1 MNTQNIPKQ
10 NIQNNV
16 DYLKDL
22 SEIKKEIDKIHK
34 QLSKEEAL
42 VDILENIKTDFIKN
56 NIGII
61 EDNLSKPNLTNYKDF
76 NGKIIKMLEILI
88 KLLTGYTSYTAKYD
102 NNVKSIASNI
112 LEVQT
117 KKNKDAETPADTTAA
132 TNDITYQRITYDEL
146 NKLIDNALVAAISI
160 EKDKKIIKYIGLLNY
175 YLSIFT
181 KNDKYGEA
189 LDNNIQ
195 KTNNDI
201 ASLIKNGADNKSN
214 TNKDD
219 YNNLN
224 KEKENL
230 KKYHEENKKIYKDL
244 FNFIQLASF
253 DIFEN
258 VSERIDPPTTSAAP
272 EQKDK
277 KKPDNN
283 TLLEEFKNNI
293 YYEIININNTQ
304 INDDYAKL
312 KDNSNEKIDLDLRKK
327 TLADMKDL
335 LDKQLNKLKGVI
347 DYLISA
353 NKQEYSA
360 EITEIRKIFKDYTK
374 EKEYKDSILILIV
387 NEETEV
393 NKLLARNLDDKK
405 RLESAAKQ
413 QRGGK
418 SKLPQQKHK
427 QHKQHKQQ
435 KQQKQQGG
443 EKKSNKYYEEKYTSI
458 KNLIGRITNLINK
471 IKEVEGIEDS
481 TDPFDKKNTM
491 MFGDTSEGF
500 NSIYKNIWNDY
511 IKESKKTK
519 AKGVTVEN
527 LKQDTRLYERFKEN
541 NLDPNDILKVSFQ
554 DKVIFICII
563 LIIRTFAMV
572 LIEFLIEYNIVST
585 LHRGIVVYLVLYIF
599 LIICSIL
606 LINYDSYKLRI
617 LVNYLNLHINSSNI
631 FFHILLFILFI
642 GLILIIINN
651 NDSNKL
657 DIENVLNYTYI
668 YKYLYEIAEKSKT
681 VSELKLSQKEKVKLQ
696 YRMDIITMIVFIFS
710 SLLILIM

>member
-10 NIQNNV
+10 NNQTNI

-22 SEIKKEIDKIHK
+22 KEINKEIDKIHK

-76 NGKIIKMLEILI
+76 NGKIIKMLEILL
-88 KLLTGYTSYTAKYD
+88 KLLTGYTSYNTTKYD
-102 NNVKSIASNI
+102 SFVKSIASKI
-112 LEVQT
+112 LEMQT
-117 KKNKDAETPADTTAA
+117 KKDNEAATPATPAAPAA
-132 TNDITYQRITYDEL
+132 TNEITYRRINYDDL
-146 NKLIDNALVAAISI
+146 NKLIDNDLGSVIDP
-160 EKDKKIIKYIGLLNY
+160 KDKKIIKYIGLLNY

-201 ASLIKNGADNKSN
+201 ANLIKSGADSKSSGNTDQYNK
-214 TNKDD
+214 
-219 YNNLN
+219 LI
-224 KEKENL
+224 KEKDSL

-258 VSERIDPPTTSAAP
+258 VSETIEPPTTSAAP
-272 EQKDK
+272 EPKDK
-277 KKPDNN
+277 KKPNN
-283 TLLEEFKNNI
+283 STLLEDFKNNI

-360 EITEIRKIFKDYTK
+360 EIQEIRKIFKDYTK

-413 QRGGK
+413 RGGK
-418 SKLPQQKHK
+418 SKRLQQ
-427 QHKQHKQQ
+427 QEQ
-435 KQQKQQGG
+435 KQRGG

-458 KNLIGRITNLINK
+458 KNLIGKITSLINK
-471 IKEVEGIEDS
+471 IKEVEGIEES

-599 LIICSIL
+599 LIICSVL

>member
-10 NIQNNV
+10 NNQTNI

-42 VDILENIKTDFIKN
+42 VDILENIKIDFIKN

-76 NGKIIKMLEILI
+76 NGKIIKMLEILL
-88 KLLTGYTSYTAKYD
+88 KLLTGYTSYNTTKYD
-102 NNVKSIASNI
+102 SSVNNIASKI
-112 LEVQT
+112 IEEQT
-117 KKNKDAETPADTTAA
+117 NKDTEEEK
-132 TNDITYQRITYDEL
+132 TNEITYQRITYDDL
-146 NKLIDNALVAAISI
+146 NKLIDTNAVSV
-160 EKDKKIIKYIGLLNY
+160 EKDKKIIKYISLLKY
-175 YLSIFT
+175 YLRIFT
-181 KNDKYGEA
+181 NNDKYGEA
-189 LDNNIQ
+189 LDKNIQ

-201 ASLIKNGADNKSN
+201 ANLIKSGADSKSSGNTDQYNK
-214 TNKDD
+214 
-219 YNNLN
+219 LI
-224 KEKENL
+224 KEKDSL

-258 VSERIDPPTTSAAP
+258 VSETIEPPTTSAAP
-272 EQKDK
+272 EPKDK
-277 KKPDNN
+277 KKPNN
-283 TLLEEFKNNI
+283 STLLEDFKNNI

-360 EITEIRKIFKDYTK
+360 EIQEIRKIFKDYTK

-413 QRGGK
+413 RGGK
-418 SKLPQQKHK
+418 SKRQQ
-427 QHKQHKQQ
+427 QQ
-435 KQQKQQGG
+435 RGG

-458 KNLIGRITNLINK
+458 KNLIGKITSLINK

-599 LIICSIL
+599 LIICSVL